1 MGTQTTLFVYCILLP
16 QNPQQFFL
24 VANAF
29 IFSEIILSLPTI
41 LKKGKYDGTTS
52 IVKEENQTRCN

>member
-1 MGTQTTLFVYCILLP
+1 M
-16 QNPQQFFL
+16 